1 MLFSYSIV
9 AVGAFPLWQLAEFHC
24 GSWRIFVVA
33 VGEIVSFTYNH
44 RIKYD
49 YDHYKMMQNYK
60 KTTKAK
66 GIFRE
71 IRCAFREF
79 EGYIRYDRYY
89 KAITFQSFTL
99 NTIKFCTGTFAIPD
113 IFPNF
118 ASTFLTDEM
127 IVKIQL

>member
-1 MLFSYSIV
+1 
-9 AVGAFPLWQLAEFHC
+9 
-24 GSWRIFVVA
+24 
-33 VGEIVSFTYNH
+33 
-44 RIKYD
+44 
-49 YDHYKMMQNYK
+49 MQNYK
-60 KTTKAK
+60 KTTSAK

-71 IRCAFREF
+71 IKCTFREF
-79 EGYIRYDRYY
+79 KSSIRYDRYY
-89 KAITFQSFTL
+89 KVVTFQSFTL

>member
-1 MLFSYSIV
+1 MT
-9 AVGAFPLWQLAEFHC
+9 VGAFLLWQLAHFHC
-24 GSWRIFVVA
+24 GSWRNFVVA

-49 YDHYKMMQNYK
+49 YDYLKTIMQNFR
-60 KTTKAK
+60 KTTRTN
-66 GIFRE
+66 GIFLE
-71 IRCAFREF
+71 IRCTFREF
-79 EGYIRYDRYY
+79 KSYIRYDRYY
-89 KAITFQSFTL
+89 KAVTFQSFTL

>member
-1 MLFSYSIV
+1 MTMI
-9 AVGAFPLWQLAEFHC
+9 
-24 GSWRIFVVA
+24 
-33 VGEIVSFTYNH
+33 
-44 RIKYD
+44 IKD
-49 YDHYKMMQNYK
+49 DAKFQ

-71 IRCAFREF
+71 IRCTFREF
-79 EGYIRYDRYY
+79 KGYIRYDRYY

-99 NTIKFCTGTFAIPD
+99 NTIKFYLITIAIPD